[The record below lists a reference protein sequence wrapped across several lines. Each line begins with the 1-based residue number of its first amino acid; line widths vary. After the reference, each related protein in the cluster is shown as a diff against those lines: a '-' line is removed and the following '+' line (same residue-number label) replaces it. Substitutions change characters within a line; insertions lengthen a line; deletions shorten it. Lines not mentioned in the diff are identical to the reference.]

1 MKGQQRKCL
10 EAIQGFKEKIM
21 GQLKAFESA
30 TVDYFEGLLSQQKK
44 QLDPLKINFST
55 EVNWDSPFEI
65 INDQINEKRKLLL
78 TKKGVDINALA

>member
-1 MKGQQRKCL
+1 
-10 EAIQGFKEKIM
+10 M